1 MPLSCSSRLALDGI
15 RHMSALVRP
24 APVSD
29 RTPRLRA
36 TGLVKRFLHN
46 TVLSGVDLDVYAGE
60 TLGLVGA
67 NGAGKSTLVKIVC
80 GALVP
85 DAGEITID
93 GKLCA
98 LHSVTEAL
106 AAGVSVAHQQVSIIP
121 CLTGAENI
129 MLGREIRRGGLI
141 STRSCIREARELA
154 ATFGVTIDLSV
165 ECSRL
170 SIGEHKILDI
180 LKALAQKPKTLIL
193 DEPTASLTLSESR
206 QLFVF
211 LEQLKAQGLAIVLI
225 THHLREITKHCDRV
239 VVLKDGTK
247 IHDGPTA
254 EITVPDIARLMVG
267 RALLQEGPAAG
278 ARLGDVAVAIKAL
291 RLPGL
296 HVPDIEVRWGEIVGV
311 AGVVGAGQ
319 TMLLERLA
327 GVAHPGTA
335 SVAKVGSLARLPAT
349 VAEAVQSGIYLI
361 PDNRALKS
369 VLRQL
374 SISDNLVAGSLS
386 LFSRYGFFKDGSA
399 NARSAE
405 VIRRLGIKCQ
415 SSGQPTMEL
424 SGGNQ
429 QKVVFGRWVTRMGSL
444 GARQRQ
450 TLFLLDNP
458 TEGVDVG
465 AKAEI
470 YALIR
475 RYAEEGAAILIS
487 SVEFPELVS
496 LCDRVYCISHGA
508 VSSCVDRSSLSEDR
522 LMVEVN

>member
-1 MPLSCSSRLALDGI
+1 MPARVDTAQVGN
-15 RHMSALVRP
+15 
-24 APVSD
+24 

-46 TVLSGVDLDVYAGE
+46 TVLKGVDLDVHSGE
-60 TLGLVGA
+60 MLGLVGA

-80 GALVP
+80 GALLP
-85 DAGEITID
+85 DAGEVFID
-93 GKLCA
+93 GKPCV
-98 LHSVTEAL
+98 LHSVPDAL
-106 AAGVSVAHQQVSIIP
+106 AAGVAVAHQQVSIIP

-141 STRSCIREARELA
+141 AAHSCMREAQALA
-154 ATFGVTIDLSV
+154 ASFGVTIDLSI

-170 SIGEHKILDI
+170 SIGQHKILDI
-180 LKALAQKPKTLIL
+180 LKALAQKPKILIL

-206 QLFVF
+206 QLFTF
-211 LEQLKAQGLAIVLI
+211 LDELKAQGLAIVLI
-225 THHLREITKHCDRV
+225 THHLREITQHCDSV
-239 VVLKDGTK
+239 VVLKDGAK

-254 EITVPDIARLMVG
+254 DVTLQEVARLMVG
-267 RALLQEGPAAG
+267 RALAQEST
-278 ARLGDVAVAIKAL
+278 ARNVRFGDVAVAVQGL

-296 HVPDIEVRWGEIVGV
+296 HVPDLEVRWGEIVGV
-311 AGVVGAGQ
+311 AGVLGAGQ

-327 GVAHPGTA
+327 GAGHPA
-335 SVAKVGSLARLPAT
+335 EVSAARVGSLGHLPKT
-349 VAEAVQSGIYLI
+349 VAEAVGHGVYLI

-369 VLRQL
+369 MLRPL
-374 SISDNLVAGSLS
+374 SIADNLVAGSLS
-386 LFSRYGFFKDGSA
+386 LFSHYGFFKERA
-399 NARSAE
+399 CNAESGE
-405 VIRRLGIKCQ
+405 VIQQLGIKCQ
-415 SSGQPTMEL
+415 SYDQPSMEL

-429 QKVVFGRWVTRMGSL
+429 QKVVFGRWVMRMTGLGSS
-444 GARQRQ
+444 ARQ
-450 TLFLLDNP
+450 TVFLLDNP

-475 RYAEEGAAILIS
+475 RYADDGAAVLIS

-508 VSSCVDRSSLSEDR
+508 VSACVDRSSLSEDL
-522 LMVEVN
+522 LMVRVN